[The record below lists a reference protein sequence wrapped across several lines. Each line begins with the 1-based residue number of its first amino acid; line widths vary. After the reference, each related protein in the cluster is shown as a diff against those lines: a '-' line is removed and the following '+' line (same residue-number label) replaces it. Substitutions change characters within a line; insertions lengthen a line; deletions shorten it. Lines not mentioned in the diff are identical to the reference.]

1 MRRTVKEAMFLVLLC
16 MGLFALSLCYHGRD
30 MFFCVSSVTMFARF
44 RGTSASPA
52 APGKRSNDSNRNT
65 VNLAQAKLS
74 TALNNIAYHHV
85 QKYANAIKANAKAK
99 ANSVAAAAAATAN
112 PTQTNNKTAAAAA
125 AKAAEAAKNEKEAE
139 QVAAAAAAAGAAAAN
154 VGTQTNIPVAPAA
167 AALKAEEEAV
177 NAVARNAAALAN
189 FNARIVAANNRAKLT
204 QIEVNLQKYAN
215 THGIPLNRSNIRQR
229 LNAVNTKRNTF
240 TGVAPKN

>member
-1 MRRTVKEAMFLVLLC
+1 
-16 MGLFALSLCYHGRD
+16 
-30 MFFCVSSVTMFARF
+30 
-44 RGTSASPA
+44 
-52 APGKRSNDSNRNT
+52 
-65 VNLAQAKLS
+65 LS

-99 ANSVAAAAAATAN
+99 ANAVAAAAAATAN
-112 PTQTNNKTAAAAA
+112 PTQTNNKNAAAAA

-139 QVAAAAAAAGAAAAN
+139 KVAAAAAGAANVGTQTNIPVAPAAAAGAAN

-204 QIEVNLQKYAN
+204 QIEVNLQAYAN

>member
-1 MRRTVKEAMFLVLLC
+1 
-16 MGLFALSLCYHGRD
+16 
-30 MFFCVSSVTMFARF
+30 MFARF
-44 RGTSASPA
+44 RGPQAAPA
-52 APGKRSNDSNRNT
+52 APGKRSNGSNRNT
-65 VNLAQAKLS
+65 VNQAQAKLS

-99 ANSVAAAAAATAN
+99 ANAVAAAAAATAN
-112 PTQTNNKTAAAAA
+112 PTQTNNKNAAAAA

-139 QVAAAAAAAGAAAAN
+139 KVAAAAAGAAN

-204 QIEVNLQKYAN
+204 QIEVNLQAYAN

>member
-1 MRRTVKEAMFLVLLC
+1 
-16 MGLFALSLCYHGRD
+16 
-30 MFFCVSSVTMFARF
+30 MFARL
-44 RGTSASPA
+44 RGPQAAPA
-52 APGKRSNDSNRNT
+52 APGKRSNGSTRNT
-65 VNLAQAKLS
+65 VSNAQDKLS

-99 ANSVAAAAAATAN
+99 SNAATATAAATAN
-112 PTQTNNKTAAAAA
+112 PTQTNNMNAAAAA
-125 AKAAEAAKNEKEAE
+125 AKAAEAVKKEKEAE
-139 QVAAAAAAAGAAAAN
+139 QMAATAASAAASVQPQPN
-154 VGTQTNIPVAPAA
+154 NPVAPAA

-204 QIEVNLQKYAN
+204 QIEVNLQTYAN

-229 LNAVNTKRNTF
+229 LNAVNTKRRGLEQVKTII
-240 TGVAPKN
+240 TQI

>member
-1 MRRTVKEAMFLVLLC
+1 MI
-16 MGLFALSLCYHGRD
+16 
-30 MFFCVSSVTMFARF
+30 
-44 RGTSASPA
+44 
-52 APGKRSNDSNRNT
+52 N
-65 VNLAQAKLS
+65 AQAKLS

-85 QKYANAIKANAKAK
+85 QKYANAIKASAK
-99 ANSVAAAAAATAN
+99 ANAAAVKAVNTVNANPTPTNANTAAAALA
-112 PTQTNNKTAAAAA
+112 TAAAAA
-125 AKAAEAAKNEKEAE
+125 KNEKAAE
-139 QVAAAAAAAGAAAAN
+139 QAAGSAAGAAN

-204 QIEVNLQKYAN
+204 QIEVNLQAYAN

>member
-1 MRRTVKEAMFLVLLC
+1 MMSFL
-16 MGLFALSLCYHGRD
+16 SR
-30 MFFCVSSVTMFARF
+30 SKPP
-44 RGTSASPA
+44 PA
-52 APGKRSNDSNRNT
+52 APGKRSNGSNRNT
-65 VNLAQAKLS
+65 VNQAQAKLS

-99 ANSVAAAAAATAN
+99 SNAVAAAAAATAN
-112 PTQTNNKTAAAAA
+112 PTQTNNKNAASAA

-139 QVAAAAAAAGAAAAN
+139 KMAAAAASAAAS
-154 VGTQTNIPVAPAA
+154 VQTQTNNPVAPAA

-189 FNARIVAANNRAKLT
+189 FNARIVEANNRAKLT
-204 QIEVNLQKYAN
+204 QIEINLQAYAN